1 MKSVYHY
8 TKGYCIGQ
16 IFLAKEI
23 QPRASDAL
31 PGDNL
36 VWLTREETYP
46 RTALPAIP
54 ELPETLIMNQ
64 LQQRQPVDLLKVAE
78 MVGGVWRFVYEANR
92 HPQIKSWYGSY
103 QRNKYA
109 KTQYGQIAEKLARQ
123 AGDQVDLWAIAQGR
137 LSIFGSRL
145 QQLTPQGWVD
155 RLLIFKEQGEHMI
168 EEINGSSSS
177 KIMKDSLVL
186 QKIMFGK
193 EN

>member
-1 MKSVYHY
+1 MKNVYHY

-16 IFLAKEI
+16 ILLAKQIE
-23 QPRASDAL
+23 PMTKGEL

-54 ELPETLIMNQ
+54 ELPETLMMNQ

-78 MVGGVWRFVYEANR
+78 MVGGVWRFVFNAGR

-103 QRNKYA
+103 QRNKYV
-109 KTQYGQIAEKLARQ
+109 KTPFGQVAERLARQ
-123 AGDQVDLWAIAQGR
+123 VGDQVDYWAVAQGP
-137 LSIFGSRL
+137 LSIVGARL

-155 RLLIFKEQGEHMI
+155 RVSLFKQQGELMV
-168 EEINGSSSS
+168 EEIDGVNTT
-177 KIMKDSLVL
+177 KLINDSIRMRRVL
-186 QKIMFGK
+186 FG
-193 EN
+193 